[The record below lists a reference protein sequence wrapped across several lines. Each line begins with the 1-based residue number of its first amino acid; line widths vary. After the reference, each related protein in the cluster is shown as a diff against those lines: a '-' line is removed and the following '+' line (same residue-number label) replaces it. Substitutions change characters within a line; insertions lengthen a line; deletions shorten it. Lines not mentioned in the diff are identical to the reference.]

1 MTTAIMQP
9 YFLPYIGYF
18 QLINSVDKFVLYD
31 DIKYTKKGWI
41 NRNRIC
47 NGELVTIPLK
57 KASDYL
63 DVVER
68 KLSDDW
74 VIQKRKLRNKVQS
87 CYSKSMNYEIG
98 MKIFN
103 NILDYES
110 DNLFEFIYNSLKEI
124 NSYLDIKTEIIV
136 SSNLKR
142 NRELSPQDSVI
153 EVCKK
158 LDTNLYIN
166 SIGGKSLYK
175 KEQFK
180 LEGISLKFLR
190 NMYINNFSIV
200 DIIMNISKDDIKRKI
215 LNDYELE

>member
-47 NGELVTIPLK
+47 NGELVTIRLK

-68 KLSDDW
+68 NLSDDW

-166 SIGGKSLYK
+166 SIGGKSLYR

-200 DIIMNISKDDIKRKI
+200 DIIMNISKDDIKKKI

>member
-1 MTTAIMQP
+1 
-9 YFLPYIGYF
+9 
-18 QLINSVDKFVLYD
+18 
-31 DIKYTKKGWI
+31 
-41 NRNRIC
+41 
-47 NGELVTIPLK
+47 
-57 KASDYL
+57 
-63 DVVER
+63 
-68 KLSDDW
+68 
-74 VIQKRKLRNKVQS
+74 
-87 CYSKSMNYEIG
+87 MNYEIG

>member
-41 NRNRIC
+41 NRNRIS

-57 KASDYL
+57 KASDYS
-63 DVVER
+63 DIVER

-74 VIQKRKLRNKVQS
+74 EIQKKKLRNKVQS

-103 NILDYES
+103 SILEYENT
-110 DNLFEFIYNSLKEI
+110 NLFEFIYNSLKEI
-124 NSYLDIKTEIIV
+124 NSYLDIETEIII
-136 SSNLKR
+136 SSDLKR
-142 NRELSPQDSVI
+142 NRELSSQDSVI

-175 KEQFK
+175 KAKFK
-180 LEGISLKFLR
+180 LEGINLKFLI
-190 NMYINNFSIV
+190 NTCINNFSIL
-200 DIIMNISKDDIKRKI
+200 DIIMNISKDDIKRKM
-215 LNDYELE
+215 LKDYELE